1 MNNANNVYY
10 YNQPVNYQSAPYS
23 QPVFSD
29 SNILAHPHSSQ
40 PINTIASAPTHTR
53 RGPWSP
59 AEDKKLLELINIFGA
74 TNWVRIS
81 SSLAT
86 RTPKQC
92 RERYHQNL
100 KPSLNRAPIT
110 VEEGELIESL
120 VMKYGKK
127 WAEISRH
134 LNGRSDNAIKNWWN
148 GGANRRRRQSL
159 QKNTTSDDSNG
170 TESPQNQ
177 EESRPEPVSTAT
189 NQGNNPV
196 KGRSDSSITI
206 PPINTILNGHK
217 TNNMSNGSS
226 TNQPSEHYQSHSSLS
241 NYSSSNSNLPI
252 IRNESTSSLNGSYSL
267 SRYHLPEISF
277 NTSMFNESNNSNNS
291 TGLNSPM
298 KFLNH
303 NNNNHHNT
311 SSAGRSASFDVNGM
325 SLPSINKRRLL
336 DERRH
341 SSAQPPIYS
350 GGSQMNGSHGN
361 LSSPNFSPLL
371 LSNHVSRNNSV
382 SNLDFNLTLSNSTSR
397 RSSFAPDLFPNPLTN
412 SNGHKRNISQN
423 SCYNSPLLTPS
434 TRFSVSSITSNH
446 NISGLKNSM
455 TEDSDEDMKNSPVED
470 KSEKEEQMKKI
481 AVSSLID

>member
-29 SNILAHPHSSQ
+29 SNILAHSHPSQ

-159 QKNTTSDDSNG
+159 QKNSTSDDPSN
-170 TESPQNQ
+170 TESPKHR
-177 EESRPEPVSTAT
+177 EENKPEPASTAT
-189 NQGNNPV
+189 NQTAPV

-206 PPINTILNGHK
+206 PPITTILNGHMA
-217 TNNMSNGSS
+217 NNTSNGSS
-226 TNQPSEHYQSHSSLS
+226 TSQPTEHYQSHSSLS
-241 NYSSSNSNLPI
+241 NCSSSNPSLPI

-267 SRYHLPEISF
+267 SKYHLPEISF
-277 NTSMFNESNNSNNS
+277 NTSMFNESNSSNTS

-303 NNNNHHNT
+303 NNNHTTN
-311 SSAGRSASFDVNGM
+311 SVGRSASFDVNGM

-341 SSAQPPIYS
+341 SSAQPPIYNA
-350 GGSQMNGSHGN
+350 GSQMNGSHGN

-371 LSNHVSRNNSV
+371 LSNHASRNNSV
-382 SNLDFNLTLSNSTSR
+382 SNLDFNLNLSNSTSR

-423 SCYNSPLLTPS
+423 SSYNSPLLTPS
-434 TRFSVSSITSNH
+434 TRFSVSSTTSNH

-455 TEDSDEDMKNSPVED
+455 TEDSVDEDMKDTPAED
-470 KSEKEEQMKKI
+470 KSEKEEQLKKI